1 MEFWLRP
8 LVYAG
13 LVGLLFAPLE
23 RLAPA
28 RASERDASSLRT
40 DLGFATVGA
49 VMTHALI
56 ALLAGATLAGLSGL
70 AAPLSGAP
78 TWLSLPLGLLVF
90 ELAGYAYHRA
100 AHAFG
105 PLRRLHDVHHAAAH
119 MDWLA
124 GFRQHPLEVALMTLA
139 QNAPLALLGLP
150 LAEHAAVVA
159 LLQVNTIFVHANVRT
174 PGWLARWIATP
185 RFHHRHHDRDA
196 PLANFATLFPWIDR
210 LFGTAS
216 DARAGAF
223 GLPGPR
229 REGFVA
235 SLLAPL
241 LAPVRRGCGRPAG
254 RRRPARA
261 DRPA

>member
-1 MEFWLRP
+1 MDSWLRP
-8 LVYAG
+8 LVYAA

-28 RASERDASSLRT
+28 RATERDASSLRT

-105 PLRRLHDVHHAAAH
+105 PLRRLHDVHHGAVH

-150 LAEHAAVVA
+150 LAEHAADVA
-159 LLQVNTIFVHANVRT
+159 LRQVNTNFVHANVRT
-174 PGWLARWIATP
+174 PCWLARWIATP

-229 REGFVA
+229 REGFLEA
-235 SLLAPL
+235 L

-254 RRRPARA
+254 RPRPARG